1 MPWYSLWC
9 VWLYGKSQSFPHG
22 HWAAYESISSS
33 THSKALLYEG
43 YIRRFHSAMRA
54 YKACL
59 PRMQLPQQF
68 LLHVLMLLFFFLRAL
83 GQNSVQKF
91 VWEFRTDVSE
101 PFPWALRCVYR
112 LKFVSF
118 PSFHR
123 LIYRH
128 VTTSV
133 LSFPLRMWP
142 LGTILVLLLTTWW
155 PFRRA
160 VDHLLH
166 SLESTAAPFIGF
178 HSIPS
183 VKRDSWS
190 FLWMKAYDH
199 CGRYETDIADGGFIG
214 KYWWYVE
221 LDTWSSSEWVF
232 RFLLERYCLF
242 DAYKSCWDHWLCR
255 PYSFPRFQD
264 IF

>member
-1 MPWYSLWC
+1 MC
-9 VWLYGKSQSFPHG
+9 F
-22 HWAAYESISSS
+22 
-33 THSKALLYEG
+33 ALREIPVLLTRILSRIWEHLIIHAFSG
-43 YIRRFHSAMRA
+43 TALRKLHKKIPFAMRA

-68 LLHVLMLLFFFLRAL
+68 LLHVLMLLFFFLGTL

-133 LSFPLRMWP
+133 LSLPLRIWP

-160 VDHLLH
+160 VNHLLH
-166 SLESTAAPFIGF
+166 
-178 HSIPS
+178 
-183 VKRDSWS
+183 
-190 FLWMKAYDH
+190 
-199 CGRYETDIADGGFIG
+199 
-214 KYWWYVE
+214 
-221 LDTWSSSEWVF
+221 
-232 RFLLERYCLF
+232 
-242 DAYKSCWDHWLCR
+242 
-255 PYSFPRFQD
+255 
-264 IF
+264 